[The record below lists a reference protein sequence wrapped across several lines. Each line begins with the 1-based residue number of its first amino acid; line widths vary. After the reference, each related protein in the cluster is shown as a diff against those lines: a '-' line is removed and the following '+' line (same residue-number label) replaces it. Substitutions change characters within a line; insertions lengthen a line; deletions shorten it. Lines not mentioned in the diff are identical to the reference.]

1 MEYLC
6 NGGMIMS
13 VFHNWLSGI
22 AGGNYFVYIKRLS
35 ANDTGATGGHQVG
48 LYIPSGIVEKLLPSI
63 NHTREQNPSVY
74 LTAHVSS
81 HDCPDSEARA
91 IYYNNRFF
99 DGTRNEKRITRWGRG
114 SPLQNPENTGA
125 LTILAFRLDEEG
137 KDCSAVD
144 IWVCASPD
152 EEDVIET
159 VIGEVIPGTLI
170 SGAAGQILGGLTLQ
184 HAPVNHKYAIPEDWQ
199 QRFPSGNEII
209 QYAAG
214 HYVKKSDD
222 PDEQLI
228 DRRRVEYDI
237 FLLVEEL
244 HVLDIIRK
252 GFGSVDEFIALANSV
267 SNRRKSRAGKSL
279 ELHLENLFIEHGLR
293 HFATQAVT
301 EGNKKP
307 DFLFPSAEAYHD
319 VEFPVENLRML
330 AVKTTC
336 KDRWRQILNEADKIT
351 QVHLFT
357 LQEGVSHAQYRE
369 MQEAGVRL
377 VVPSPLHKKYP
388 EAVRAELMTL
398 GAFIAEL
405 TGLYADL
412 P

>member
-1 MEYLC
+1 MC
-6 NGGMIMS
+6 MS
-13 VFHNWLSGI
+13 AFHDWLLEI
-22 AGGNYFVYIKRLS
+22 AGGNYFFYIKRLS

-48 LYIPSGIVEKLLPSI
+48 LYIPSGIVEKLFPSI
-63 NHTREQNPSVY
+63 NNTRDLNPSVF

-91 IYYNNRFF
+91 IYYNNRYFG
-99 DGTRNEKRITRWGRG
+99 GTRNEKRITRWGRG
-114 SPLQNPENTGA
+114 SPLQDPENTGA
-125 LTILAFRLDEEG
+125 LTLLAFRLDEQG
-137 KDCSAVD
+137 GNSTAVD
-144 IWVCASPD
+144 IWVCVSPD

-159 VIGEVIPGTLI
+159 AIGEVIPGTLI
-170 SGAAGQILGGLTLQ
+170 YGPADQILGGLSLQ
-184 HAPVNHKYAIPEDWQ
+184 RAPVNYKYTIPEGWQ
-199 QRFPSGNEII
+199 QRFPSGYEII
-209 QYAAG
+209 EYAAG
-214 HYVKKSDD
+214 HYVKHSLD

-279 ELHLENLFIEHGLR
+279 ELHLEHLFIEHGLR

-319 VEFPVENLRML
+319 EEFPADNLRML

-336 KDRWRQILNEADKIT
+336 KDRWRQILNEANRISP
-351 QVHLFT
+351 VHLFT
-357 LQEGVSHAQYRE
+357 LQEGVSQAQYRE
-369 MQEAGVRL
+369 MQAEGVRL
-377 VVPSPLHKKYP
+377 VVPSSLHQKYP

>member
-1 MEYLC
+1 
-6 NGGMIMS
+6 MS
-13 VFHNWLSGI
+13 GFQPWLLDK
-22 AGGNYFVYIKRLS
+22 AGGNYFLYIKRLS

-48 LYIPSGIVEKLLPSI
+48 LYIPSGIVEELFPSI
-63 NHTREQNPSVY
+63 NHTRELNPSVK
-74 LTAHVSS
+74 LKAHVSS
-81 HDCPDSEARA
+81 HECPDSETRA
-91 IYYNNRFF
+91 IYYNNRFY
-99 DGTRNEKRITRWGRG
+99 GGSRNEKRITGWGG
-114 SPLQNPENTGA
+114 KISPLQNPENTGA
-125 LTILAFRLDEEG
+125 LTLLAFRQDKQG
-137 KDCSAVD
+137 DDCIGVD
-144 IWVCASPD
+144 VWVCVNPE
-152 EEDVIET
+152 EEDVIES
-159 VIGEVIPGTLI
+159 VMGEIIPGTLI
-170 SGAAGQILGGLTLQ
+170 FGQADEILGGLALQ
-184 HAPVNHKYAIPEDWQ
+184 YGPVSHKYDIPEAWKQ
-199 QRFPSGNEII
+199 QFPSGSEII

-214 HYVKKSDD
+214 HYAKSSEN

-252 GFGSVDEFIALANSV
+252 GFSSVDEFIALANSV

-279 ELHLENLFIEHGLR
+279 ELHLEHLFIEHGLR

-319 VEFPVENLRML
+319 AGFHKENLRML

-336 KDRWRQILNEADKIT
+336 KDRWRQILNEADKIS

-357 LQEGVSHAQYRE
+357 LQEGVSLTQYRE
-369 MQEAGVRL
+369 MQEAGVKL
-377 VVPSPLHKKYP
+377 VVPSLLHKKYP
-388 EAVRAELMTL
+388 EIVRNELMTL
-398 GAFIAEL
+398 GAFITEL
-405 TGLYADL
+405 IGLYEQM

>member
-1 MEYLC
+1 
-6 NGGMIMS
+6 MS

-48 LYIPSGIVEKLLPSI
+48 LYIPSAIVEKLFPSI
-63 NHTREQNPSVY
+63 NHTRELNPSVF
-74 LTAHVSS
+74 LTAHVFS
-81 HDCPDSEARA
+81 HDCPDSQARA
-91 IYYNNRFF
+91 IYYNNRHF
-99 DGTRNEKRITRWGRG
+99 GKTRNEKRITRWGRG
-114 SPLQNPENTGA
+114 SPLQDPENTGA
-125 LTILAFRLDEEG
+125 LTILAFRLDEQTR
-137 KDCSAVD
+137 DSLSVD
-144 IWVCASPD
+144 IWVCATTD
-152 EEDVIET
+152 EEDVIESA
-159 VIGEVIPGTLI
+159 IGEIVPGILI
-170 SGAAGQILGGLTLQ
+170 AGPAGQILGGLSLQ
-184 HAPVNHKYAIPEDWQ
+184 QAPVNHKYVIPAEWH

-209 QYAAG
+209 RYAAG
-214 HYVKKSDD
+214 HYVKNSRD

-228 DRRRVEYDI
+228 DRRRIEYDI
-237 FLLVEEL
+237 FLLVEEF

-279 ELHLENLFIEHGLR
+279 ELHLEHLFTEHGLR
-293 HFATQAVT
+293 HFATQAIT

-319 VEFPVENLRML
+319 ADFPGENLRML

-336 KDRWRQILNEADKIT
+336 KDRWRQILNEANRIPRM
-351 QVHLFT
+351 HLFT
-357 LQEGVSHAQYRE
+357 LQEGVSQAQYRE
-369 MQEAGVRL
+369 MQEEGVRL
-377 VVPSPLHKKYP
+377 VVPSSLHKKYP

-405 TGLYADL
+405 TGLYAEL